1 MPTPGQGR
9 SRQFVPG
16 HEISPSSRGDLSEI
30 IGEARTLGFLGP
42 GPIDVHLKHAAG
54 FVSIT
59 RARVGVD
66 ARVLDLGSGGGL
78 PGLVVACGWPEARL
92 TLLDANGRR
101 AAFLRRALERL
112 EVSDRVSVVQERAET
127 AGRSTD
133 LRGAFD
139 AVLARSFGRPAVVA
153 ECGAPFLKPGG
164 WLLVS
169 EPPAVPGRAQ
179 ATEVPPSTRWPAEPL
194 LELGLE
200 PVEAVRTEFGYQALR
215 QRDPCPDRYPRT
227 GRCPGQETPFLTSRL
242 FHVEPRE
249 DFLLPGDS

>member
-1 MPTPGQGR
+1 MPTPGEGC
-9 SRQFVPG
+9 SRPVLPA
-16 HEISPSSRGDLSEI
+16 HEISPSSRRDLSEI

-54 FVSIT
+54 FVSVA
-59 RARVGVD
+59 RARVGAD
-66 ARVLDLGSGGGL
+66 ARLLDLGSGAGL

-101 AAFLRRALERL
+101 TAFLRRALERL
-112 EVSDRVSVVQERAET
+112 QVSDRVSVVQERAET
-127 AGRSTD
+127 AGRSSD

-169 EPPAVPGRAQ
+169 EPPAVPDGGG
-179 ATEVPPSTRWPAEPL
+179 ATEGAPSTRWPLDPL

-200 PVEAVRTEFGYQALR
+200 PVEAVHTGFGYQALR
-215 QRDPCPDRYPRT
+215 QREPCPDRYARRDGVPARK
-227 GRCPGQETPFLTSRL
+227 PL
-242 FHVEPRE
+242 F
-249 DFLLPGDS
+249 